1 MGLWAWV
8 MGVVPL
14 LSSPCAQ
21 CPQNN
26 FMPDALAS
34 FLLPDALPKF
44 WKNQE
49 ITMAEKGT
57 VLSKTKSVS

>member
-1 MGLWAWV
+1 MGLWES
-8 MGVVPL
+8 GGGGGPL
-14 LSSPCAQ
+14 LSSPCGQ

-26 FMPDALAS
+26 FLPDTSVS
-34 FLLPDALPKF
+34 FLLPDALPKS

-49 ITMAEKGT
+49 ITMAETGA